1 MRTRNLIFALCS
13 AVLIMAM
20 ASCSSCS
27 KEEKPAPQQTRFEQG
42 MTAEDTAAVEELID
56 EFFQYAIDKKFADA
70 AAMLYRYDKK
80 RTMPELLN
88 NEEMA
93 DVRTMLRSFP
103 MVDYRIEYMKFSKSD
118 RNEVLCYVIM
128 KRAEGNMPEISTK
141 MFFKPVRYMHKWYLC
156 LMNTEYSDR
165 SIVDPDKRDSMK
177 ADYKSKTEK
186 KEQPAQK

>member
-1 MRTRNLIFALCS
+1 
-13 AVLIMAM
+13 
-20 ASCSSCS
+20 
-27 KEEKPAPQQTRFEQG
+27 

-141 MFFKPVRYMHKWYLC
+141 MFFKPVRYMQKWYLC